1 MKMKSRGTLE
11 HPRSLGPHFLAI
23 DRPVKKGLAPT
34 SVWKGVSKNEYG
46 EGQNRRPQSA
56 DWVTLGD

>member
-1 MKMKSRGTLE
+1 MKSRGTLE
-11 HPRSLGPHFLAI
+11 YPRSLGPHLSAT

-34 SVWKGVSKNEYG
+34 SVWNGVSNECG